1 MRGVCVDS
9 RGWVVY
15 VEEGYIWCSL
25 VSGGVGIMNAH
36 EMGCGVGY
44 GEAVVWLSLLSAKHV
59 VERS

>member
-25 VSGGVGIMNAH
+25 VSGGVWS
-36 EMGCGVGY
+36 Y
-44 GEAVVWLSLLSAKHV
+44 EAVVWLSLLSAKHV